1 MSCTISIIKMLYYML
16 KHNVLHLSV
25 YSTTDN
31 SEVLNKVWVFWEF
44 ETILGAE
51 GKHFLQR
58 GKCYFISAQ
67 VVLNSME

>member
-1 MSCTISIIKMLYYML
+1 MSCTISIIKMLYFML

-44 ETILGAE
+44 ETILGSWR
-51 GKHFLQR
+51 KNFLKR

-67 VVLNSME
+67 AVLNSME